1 MKMCVMNVS
10 KQMVSVAEAKQMDI
24 VDYLAKAGHHPVKIR
39 NHDYWYLSPIRDEK
53 TPSFKVNRKLN
64 RWYDHG
70 IGKGGNLVDF
80 GILYHQCSVGEL
92 LQKLGGTSSIQQQPL
107 KIKKPA
113 EEPTESNLKII
124 CENPLFSFW
133 LQRYLHLRHIPLS
146 IAEAH
151 CREMI
156 FNLHDKMYSAIG
168 FKNDAGGYELRNPYF
183 KCSSSPKDIT
193 TIKSN
198 SETVMVFEGFFDC
211 LSYQSIYKNQE
222 IVQADFVVLNSLSLF
237 EKARPFLE
245 KYEAIHLYFD
255 NDAAGQTFSRYA
267 KSLSKKYHD
276 ESRLYK
282 DYKNLNEWL
291 TSFGKSKKQSIRRST

>member
-10 KQMVSVAEAKQMDI
+10 KQMVSVAEAKLMDL
-24 VDYLAKAGHHPVKIR
+24 VDYLSTLGHEPTKIR
-39 NHDYWYLSPIRDEK
+39 SADYWYLSPIRDEK

-70 IGKGGNLVDF
+70 IGKGGNLLDF
-80 GILYHQCSVGEL
+80 GMLYLNMSAKEFLLHLSSDFSFHTPNSHPKKSELFHEQKIIILKE
-92 LQKLGGTSSIQQQPL
+92 SSI
-107 KIKKPA
+107 
-113 EEPTESNLKII
+113 N
-124 CENPLFSFW
+124 SFA
-133 LQRYLHLRHIPLS
+133 LLRYLHHRRIPLDVAQKFCKEVS
-146 IAEAH
+146 YTINNKIYYA
-151 CREMI
+151 
-156 FNLHDKMYSAIG
+156 LG
-168 FKNDAGGYELRNPYF
+168 FKNDAGGYELRNQYF

-193 TIKSN
+193 TIKSH

-282 DYKNLNEWL
+282 DYKDLNEWL